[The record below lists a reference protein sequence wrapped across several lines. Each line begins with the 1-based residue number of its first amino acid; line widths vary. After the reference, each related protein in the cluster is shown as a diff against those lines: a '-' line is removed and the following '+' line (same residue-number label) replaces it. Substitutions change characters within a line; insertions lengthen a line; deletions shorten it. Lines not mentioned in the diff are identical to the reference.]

1 MIGLNMVVV
10 YCWCEKDRGSIRGK
24 RRKEAEMEHEVG
36 KGSYGCMRSM
46 SHFCGIFKALVV
58 LNR

>member
-1 MIGLNMVVV
+1 MVVV
-10 YCWCEKDRGSIRGK
+10 YCWHEKDRGSIRGK
-24 RRKEAEMEHEVG
+24 WRKEAEMEHEVG